1 MVYFYHEIVVAASKI
16 NALDLHM
23 STEIISKTREWGKS
37 ASRLDTLGY
46 KQYSTLFEET
56 RIRSKDIKMCMR
68 KIHIYFKA
76 VILSGRTGRAG
87 MRGQGEEEWEG
98 RF

>member
-23 STEIISKTREWGKS
+23 LTEIISKTREWGKN
-37 ASRLDTLGY
+37 ASRLDALGY
-46 KQYSTLFEET
+46 KQYSTLFKET
-56 RIRSKDIKMCMR
+56 RICSKYIKLCMR
-68 KIHIYFKA
+68 IIHIYFKA
-76 VILSGRTGRAG
+76 VVLSGRIGRAG